1 MAAKAKTVT
10 TLAGAI
16 GVLRMSFRF
25 PLLVLT
31 ASILLWLIPGHA
43 QSDDPYAFLRSSNE
57 GSNEGSQTGY
67 AEVIPGQV
75 IEFPRDHGSHPEFRI
90 EWWYVTAN
98 VEDADGKQFGVQWTL
113 FRRALLPASGP
124 AGGEAAVGQGKQWQS
139 NQVWLAHTAITNA
152 SEHKHWQKMAR
163 GGIGQ
168 AGVRAHPFD
177 AWIDHWSLS
186 SMANTQDDVYP
197 LELSFSAQEGD
208 AYGVN
213 LKLSGDTP
221 IVLHGQEGYSQ
232 KSASKQASYYYS
244 QPQLAVS
251 GQIVW
256 QGSLVKV
263 TGQAWLDHEWSSQPL
278 AANQSGWDWFALHLN
293 DGRALMIYRMREEP
307 PEGLKS
313 YWLSGSLITQDG
325 SKTNIL
331 GDEVILEVLGIE
343 DVGGRT
349 LPLRWRVLI
358 PKYDIDL
365 KIEPL
370 HTNQFISGALPYWE
384 GVVFA
389 TDSGTRKEAGRGY
402 MELMGY

>member
-1 MAAKAKTVT
+1 
-10 TLAGAI
+10 
-16 GVLRMSFRF
+16 MSFR
-25 PLLVLT
+25 LLLRVLT
-31 ASILLWLIPGHA
+31 VSTLFWLTPGHA
-43 QSDDPYAFLRSSNE
+43 QSDDPYAFLR
-57 GSNEGSQTGY
+57 GSQTGY
-67 AEVIPGQV
+67 AEVIPGRV

-90 EWWYVTAN
+90 EWWYITAN
-98 VEDADGKQFGVQWTL
+98 LEDAQGEHYGVQWTL
-113 FRRALLPASGP
+113 FRQALSPASESP
-124 AGGEAAVGQGKQWQS
+124 AGEPTQQQGKQWQS

-168 AGVRAHPFD
+168 AGVRAQPFD

-186 SMANTQDDVYP
+186 SLANTQGDVYP
-197 LELSFSAQEGD
+197 LELSFSLQEGE
-208 AYGVN
+208 AYGVT
-213 LKLSGDTP
+213 LEVGTDTP
-221 IVLHGQEGYSQ
+221 MVLNGRDGYSQ

-251 GQIVW
+251 GQILW
-256 QGSLVKV
+256 QGKLVKV

-293 DGRALMIYRMREEP
+293 DGRALMIYRMREET
-307 PEGLKS
+307 PEGLKND
-313 YWLSGSLITQDG
+313 WLSGSLVAQDG
-325 SKTNIL
+325 SKTNIPS
-331 GDEVILEVLGIE
+331 DEVILEVLGTE
-343 DVGGRT
+343 EVDSRT
-349 LPLRWRVLI
+349 LPLRWRVSI

-370 HTNQFISGALPYWE
+370 HANQFISGALPYWE

-389 TDSGTRKEAGRGY
+389 TDSGTQKETGRGY